1 MHYFLFLG
9 LVELLILSY
18 KDIKTL
24 RIDSRFNWFMYGVS
38 ASLIANEKPGLIY
51 LFSLMIAVALIGAL
65 LSRFIPSGDVEC
77 LGWCMFGYAS
87 LGLAC
92 SFSCLSFSHSCIHS
106 ISAQKILQNKRKDR
120 VSRCSTLFICIH
132 YDNNSYT
139 DICIEKFKYI

>member
-65 LSRFIPSGDVEC
+65 LSRFIPFMPV
-77 LGWCMFGYAS
+77 
-87 LGLAC
+87 
-92 SFSCLSFSHSCIHS
+92 
-106 ISAQKILQNKRKDR
+106 
-120 VSRCSTLFICIH
+120 
-132 YDNNSYT
+132 
-139 DICIEKFKYI
+139 